1 MNYGALFGSKLIF
14 KLCYSLIKLYYS
26 ILSFYYANNSK
37 LYYSVLNYVSVN
49 VNVLSL
55 EHGHERPNQNRMRP
69 GPNGTIYGNFKLI
82 IIIVIIFLLNFISLM
97 ADTDNKINT
106 SRENREN
113 NVILQELLRCIH
125 DSIQILCQSGSL
137 CNFVWIG
144 FIISYVTTSKS
155 PREKEFLTLSR
166 KGARTVGEMW
176 SKQASKVLQYILWLN

>member
-1 MNYGALFGSKLIF
+1 
-14 KLCYSLIKLYYS
+14 
-26 ILSFYYANNSK
+26 
-37 LYYSVLNYVSVN
+37 
-49 VNVLSL
+49 
-55 EHGHERPNQNRMRP
+55 
-69 GPNGTIYGNFKLI
+69 
-82 IIIVIIFLLNFISLM
+82 M

-176 SKQASKVLQYILWLN
+176 SK